1 MPPHERSHR
10 KTVKRFHR
18 PGDFHEFTFSTY
30 RRLPVLEGDD
40 RLRSLSRRIDDAN
53 REFAFQLVAFV
64 FMPEHL
70 HLLVFPTNP
79 EPNLALYLAR
89 IKQPFSKDVKAEWER
104 VNSPMLSTFTGTA
117 RQDVLPFLAG
127 RGRLRLKPVD
137 SIGSRGCDRVHSK
150 QSGSR
155 RRMPEVDGLEVVI
168 GTMVCCQRARRDR
181 PRCADLT
188 GVANGLDGLRVE
200 GPNVFRT
207 LGNGQWLG
215 SRRAKADAPLADISG
230 SRWPFTGGVSG
241 TQKRLCFLIKCDME
255 PNRQCHP
262 PVRRSPTISL
272 PLVPASRREFFR
284 RGGHQTAT
292 GN

>member
-1 MPPHERSHR
+1 MAGSSTSGNIGKARL
-10 KTVKRFHR
+10 R
-18 PGDFHEFTFSTY
+18 PKNAALHFVIAFSTY

-117 RQDVLPFLAG
+117 RQDVLLFLAG
-127 RGRLRLKPVD
+127 RGRPKPVD

-150 QSGSR
+150 QSG
-155 RRMPEVDGLEVVI
+155 
-168 GTMVCCQRARRDR
+168 
-181 PRCADLT
+181 
-188 GVANGLDGLRVE
+188 VANGLDGLRVE
-200 GPNVFRT
+200 GANVFRT
-207 LGNGQWLG
+207 LG
-215 SRRAKADAPLADISG
+215 P
-230 SRWPFTGGVSG
+230 
-241 TQKRLCFLIKCDME
+241 
-255 PNRQCHP
+255 
-262 PVRRSPTISL
+262 
-272 PLVPASRREFFR
+272 
-284 RGGHQTAT
+284 
-292 GN
+292 